1 MAIHEQLERSP
12 SNFLYH
18 MIVLPSIFLH
28 SIYEYLIPIMSLTF
42 DFFLYFLRFL
52 MTSDAYIR
60 INKQGCNQGC
70 QIFRFLRKI
79 SAFRLFFR
87 IFSAVPLFS
96 AFREFFDAL
105 SINRFQETIRK
116 KRIFLGKS
124 MTITMQSL
132 QNHWKE
138 IDMENFL
145 RRSRKDSTYQP

>member
-1 MAIHEQLERSP
+1 MFLGAIGAK
-12 SNFLYH
+12 
-18 MIVLPSIFLH
+18 
-28 SIYEYLIPIMSLTF
+28 
-42 DFFLYFLRFL
+42 LRYG
-52 MTSDAYIR
+52 MVR
-60 INKQGCNQGC
+60 QRQGC

-124 MTITMQSL
+124 MTITMQSP